1 MQAFLRHLH
10 QRGMD
15 MDVVFIDMDALV
27 VAPMAPLFAPA
38 GAAPAFDY
46 AVTLSDAVDMC
57 ASPCCIHCL
66 TLHTV
71 PALDAA
77 YAEHVCIPQ
86 IAALGHTALWVPV
99 LWSLVDRTVTC
110 ILLSTPITRHE
121 PAGKAK

>member
-1 MQAFLRHLH
+1 MQAFLRHLQ

-57 ASPCCIHCL
+57 AFPVIKRL
-66 TLHTV
+66 
-71 PALDAA
+71 
-77 YAEHVCIPQ
+77 
-86 IAALGHTALWVPV
+86 PV
-99 LWSLVDRTVTC
+99 LQA
-110 ILLSTPITRHE
+110 LLRL
-121 PAGKAK
+121 